1 MNETLVVLA
10 IVTQAG
16 MINQDL
22 KFSTMEQCEQARS
35 NIKHMESFCYQPPE
49 VDMNATIDQMGDV
62 LKRMKEALE
71 RATAETDEDPTPT
84 L

>member
-16 MINQDL
+16 MINQEL
-22 KFSTMEQCEQARS
+22 KFNTVEECEKARA
-35 NIKHMESFCYQPPE
+35 NIKYYESFCYQPPE

-71 RATAETDEDPTPT
+71 RATAETDEDTTPT

>member
-16 MINQDL
+16 MINQEH
-22 KFSTMEQCEQARS
+22 KFNTVEECEKARA
-35 NIKHMESFCYQPPE
+35 NIKYYESFCYVPPKIDHDAY
-49 VDMNATIDQMGDV
+49 VDQMADII
-62 LKRMKEALE
+62 KRMREALE
-71 RATAETDEDPTPT
+71 DAKNNEETTPT

>member
-16 MINQDL
+16 MINQEF
-22 KFSTMEQCEQARS
+22 KFNTVEECEKARA
-35 NIKHMESFCYQPPE
+35 NIKYYESFCYVPPKIDHDAY
-49 VDMNATIDQMGDV
+49 VDQMADII
-62 LKRMKEALE
+62 KRMREALE
-71 RATAETDEDPTPT
+71 DAKNNEETTPT

>member
-1 MNETLVVLA
+1 MNEALVVLA

-16 MINQDL
+16 MINQEL
-22 KFSTMEQCEQARS
+22 KFNTVEECEKARA
-35 NIKHMESFCYQPPE
+35 NIKYYESFCYVPPK

-62 LKRMKEALE
+62 LKRMREALE
-71 RATAETDEDPTPT
+71 RATTEADQDTTPT